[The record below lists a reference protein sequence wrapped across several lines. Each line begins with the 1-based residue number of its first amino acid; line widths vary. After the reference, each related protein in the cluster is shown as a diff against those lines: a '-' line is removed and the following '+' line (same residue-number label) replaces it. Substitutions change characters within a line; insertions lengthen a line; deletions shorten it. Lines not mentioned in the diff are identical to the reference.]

1 MEQQEFKVSFEKGKN
16 GHTFPVLTAQQFPY
30 PNLQVVPLND
40 QNREYVLERLESDC
54 GGYRMAEGRND
65 YAVILAGGTSDE
77 HPKMVITQEN
87 HKEIDRLLLEAMQ
100 HGADWWA
107 VHEKEY
113 VNKP

>member
-1 MEQQEFKVSFEKGKN
+1 MEQQEFKVSFVKGKN

-30 PNLQVVPLND
+30 PNLQVVPLNN

-65 YAVILAGGTSDE
+65 YAVILA
-77 HPKMVITQEN
+77 QEN

-100 HGADWWA
+100 RGADWWA